1 LELISLDEE
10 ATETPNRLESFMAG
24 SQQDSFKSAKEC
36 MKKELAYEKK
46 ALFPQLLEK
55 TQNTQLWAKLD
66 RQFEVPAVYS
76 AVRIETPPITS
87 AKDQTLMML
96 LSQQLSDK
104 FREELNEALNA
115 GYALDLSVGR
125 NGLNIQMYGFSGKIK
140 EFFFKVVNCPC
151 LNPNAKKQNHQSS
164 FLQLT
169 SDPDAMRFKRVKDSL
184 NQALRNSF
192 ERKLYE

>member
-1 LELISLDEE
+1 
-10 ATETPNRLESFMAG
+10 
-24 SQQDSFKSAKEC
+24 
-36 MKKELAYEKK
+36 
-46 ALFPQLLEK
+46 
-55 TQNTQLWAKLD
+55 
-66 RQFEVPAVYS
+66 
-76 AVRIETPPITS
+76 
-87 AKDQTLMML
+87 MML

-125 NGLNIQMYGFSGKIK
+125 NGLNIQMYGFSNKIK

-151 LNPNAKKQNHQSS
+151 LNPNAKKQNYQSS